1 MFWFEECI
9 MRSNYEVKLCARKSR
24 DEVIWYTM
32 NCSLQETM
40 VWIHKMLFLAI
51 KHLISNYSSR
61 VRLILW
67 YSKSILL
74 YQWEKISVN
83 SIEISSWWKITDQRN
98 NVNEFYIF
106 FKLQAFSENDPIL
119 HDLVKRNC
127 TFYVLRIDWET
138 VYTTSIYNLCLCLKK
153 ETNLRGAYF

>member
-67 YSKSILL
+67 YSKSILF
-74 YQWEKISVN
+74 YIRE
-83 SIEISSWWKITDQRN
+83 RN
-98 NVNEFYIF
+98 NVNKFYIF

-127 TFYVLRIDWET
+127 TFYVLRIDWRT